1 MRTLKLESVGSSQ
14 IPVEAVRG
22 MTQLDRSKFAT
33 TAHVCVLQLPVCD
46 VENVLRKVKKVMVQL
61 RNLKSIQEA
70 DEQTLKEI
78 LLDPALVDEE
88 LEREVRSLSPCCSW
102 SERDVELTYEN
113 FGAAEIIEAVVGDP
127 CRGHSR
133 IGHLVQFNLREHLL
147 PYKHLIGQVILDKLQ
162 PAVTT
167 VVNKVYWNPRLANLH
182 KAVLAACNAGD
193 TLCDV
198 FAGVGPFACP
208 AGKKR
213 VRVFANDLNPA
224 CYEYLQ
230 ENIRRNKVSEF
241 VTPYNMDG
249 REFIRSVVRSQILLF
264 QEPIPD
270 GGSTI
275 RKLHVTMN
283 LPVLAIDFLDAF
295 QGLLKDSWTGGEFQ
309 APRMH
314 VYCFV
319 RDTEPNPSPLERV
332 RRALGCDETVL
343 PDASV
348 KDTFVRKVAPGKEM
362 RKLVFEL
369 PLQPLL
375 QERTISEELRQPSE
389 ELRQEIEDD
398 LKKEK

>member
-61 RNLKSIQEA
+61 RNVKSIQEA

-88 LEREVRSLSPCCSW
+88 LERE
-102 SERDVELTYEN
+102 
-113 FGAAEIIEAVVGDP
+113 
-127 CRGHSR
+127 
-133 IGHLVQFNLREHLL
+133 
-147 PYKHLIGQVILDKLQ
+147 
-162 PAVTT
+162 
-167 VVNKVYWNPRLANLH
+167 VYWNPRLANLH

-249 REFIRSVVRSQILLF
+249 REFIRSVVLSQILLF

-295 QGLLKDSWTGGEFQ
+295 QDLLKDSWTGGEFQ

-348 KDTFVRKVAPGKEM
+348 KETFVRKVAPGKEM
-362 RKLVFEL
+362 RKLVFDL

-375 QERTISEELRQPSE
+375 QARTISEELRQPSEELRQPSE

-398 LKKEK
+398 LKKEKGGELSQTQEELSSQERVNSESDQKDECSSPPAKRSKQILSEVGTV